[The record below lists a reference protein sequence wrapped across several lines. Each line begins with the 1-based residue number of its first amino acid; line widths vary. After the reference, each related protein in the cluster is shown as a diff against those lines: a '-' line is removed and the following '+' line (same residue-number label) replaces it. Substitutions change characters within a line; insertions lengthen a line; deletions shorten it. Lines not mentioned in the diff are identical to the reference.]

1 MQAAAAAAAA
11 PPLPAGAAVQQGP
24 EAGVESPQEEELLSL
39 LDSNSLSGG
48 RT

>member
-1 MQAAAAAAAA
+1 VSL
-11 PPLPAGAAVQQGP
+11 LPGEVAVEEALQQGP